1 MKKLYSLIFAC
12 TFTAFSLTAAT
23 VPVGVGT
30 NGTGAANSFFPNAVT
45 ATVGDVIQF
54 VLASGTH
61 DVTGVSIP
69 GGATPMSSGTMN
81 VVGQM
86 YNYTVT
92 VAGTYTYKCSIHGTS
107 MSGTI
112 IVSAVGINDPNGNSV
127 LTSVYPSPFR
137 DKVTVKYNGIEKIEF
152 VNIVGEQI
160 KSVEID
166 SQEGKLDVYF
176 DMLPAGIY
184 FYRTYKEG
192 LVVETRKIV
201 KAK

>member
-1 MKKLYSLIFAC
+1 MKKLYSLIFAS
-12 TFTAFSLTAAT
+12 TFTAFSLSAAT

-30 NGTGAANSFFPNAVT
+30 NGSGAANQFFPMTVT

-54 VLASGTH
+54 ILASGVH

-69 GGATPMSSGTMN
+69 GGASAMNSGTMST
-81 VVGQM
+81 VGQM
-86 YNYTVT
+86 YNYTVN
-92 VAGTYTYKCSIHGTS
+92 VAGTYTYRCSIHGAS

-112 IVSAVGINDPNGNSV
+112 TVSAVGINDPNGNSM
-127 LTSVYPSPFR
+127 LTNVYPSPFR

-152 VNIVGEQI
+152 VNIVGELV

-166 SQEGKLDVYF
+166 SEEGKLDLYF
-176 DMLPAGIY
+176 DTLPAGVY
-184 FYRTYKEG
+184 FYRTYREG
-192 LVVETRKIV
+192 LIVETRKIV